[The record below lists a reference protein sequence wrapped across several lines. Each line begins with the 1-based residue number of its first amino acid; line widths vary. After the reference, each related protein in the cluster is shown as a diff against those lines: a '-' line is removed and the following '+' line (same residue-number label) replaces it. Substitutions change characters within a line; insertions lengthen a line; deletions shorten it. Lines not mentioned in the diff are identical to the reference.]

1 MLSSTVVYTDLVQC
15 GSLRKQLNV
24 DSRPD
29 QTQGQFFFRHQTLQ
43 VTGKCSE
50 DVNLS
55 RIKFVQCNFRN
66 SLKFFFFLNTACLK
80 RQENSFLSVMT
91 Q

>member
-1 MLSSTVVYTDLVQC
+1 MLGSTVVYTDLVQC

-24 DSRPD
+24 EARPD
-29 QTQGQFFFRHQTLQ
+29 QTQGQFFVKHQTLQ

-55 RIKFVQCNFRN
+55 RIKFVQYHFRN
-66 SLKFFFFLNTACLK
+66 SLKIYFF
-80 RQENSFLSVMT
+80 
-91 Q
+91 